1 MQDETAG
8 SPAPTVNPQAGTP
21 LLDRM
26 ESLLA
31 EWRLHARPAPAAP
44 DIPLLT
50 DTLPDGDDAY
60 VADAPPLPGGI
71 SREVFQAHLAVA
83 AEKVMLAL
91 YRDLSTDLN
100 ERIADEMR
108 RAVDLAIARA
118 VRNLRQQVLIS
129 VAESLTQSIEKTGW
143 QPAGRNDEPH
153 PKSKP

>member
-1 MQDETAG
+1 MQDDA
-8 SPAPTVNPQAGTP
+8 APTPVPAAPPQTGTT
-21 LLDRM
+21 LLEHM
-26 ESLLA
+26 EALLA
-31 EWRLHARPAPAAP
+31 EWRRHARPGAGMP

-50 DTLPDGDDAY
+50 DTLPEGGERY
-60 VADAPPLPGGI
+60 IEEPPMLPGGI

-118 VRNLRQQVLIS
+118 VKNLRQQVLIS

-143 QPAGRNDEPH
+143 QPAARADEPH